1 MTNRTLQFLGLA
13 YGNSAVTI
21 TATIDNVVVYN
32 DTVTTLDEVMLD
44 PGTDWTTTNQLF
56 AVENS
61 DQFPIEFS
69 GSRVMSVTVTGG
81 EGIFLTHVLSNY
93 IAQPTQVGNIWANT
107 PGNATTF
114 VSCYR
119 GTPTNSEETSDCRS
133 NVVIDGVAPE
143 PYVKSPGIWTWQV
156 NDGSTLVCNL
166 NVGLGNVA

>member
-61 DQFPIEFS
+61 DQFPIEFA

-93 IAQPTQVGNIWANT
+93 MAQSAQV
-107 PGNATTF
+107 GNATTF
-114 VSCYR
+114 VSCYY